1 MADMEARVELS
12 YLLDFYGDVL
22 SEHTR
27 SLLAMYYSEDL
38 SLAEIAESAGIS
50 RQGVQHAIKKGE
62 EELRFLEKQLGLA
75 TQFEALRDTAARLQ
89 ALAANI
95 KDDSEPASLA
105 LRKEALRCAAI
116 ILSETEEEDTGI
128 VSELN

>member
-1 MADMEARVELS
+1 MFEKDMTVGF
-12 YLLDFYGDVL
+12 LLDFYGDVL

-27 SLLAMYYSEDL
+27 SLLSMYYGEDL

-50 RQGVQHAIKKGE
+50 RQGVRHAIKKGE

-75 TQFEALRDTAARLQ
+75 AQFFALKDTAGKLR
-89 ALAANI
+89 ALAARI
-95 KDDSEPASLA
+95 GAESEPAARALA
-105 LRKEALRCAAI
+105 EEARRCASL
-116 ILSETEEEDTGI
+116 ILSETDEEDTGI

>member
-1 MADMEARVELS
+1 MFEKDMTVEL
-12 YLLDFYGDVL
+12 LLDFYGEVL

-27 SLLAMYYSEDL
+27 SLLARYYGEDL

-50 RQGVQHAIKKGE
+50 RQGVRHAIKKGE

-75 TQFEALRDTAARLQ
+75 AQFEALRDTAARLR
-89 ALAANI
+89 ALATTVS
-95 KDDSEPASLA
+95 DDCGSAAVA

>member
-1 MADMEARVELS
+1 MFEKDMTVGL
-12 YLLDFYGDVL
+12 LLDFYGDVL

-27 SLLAMYYSEDL
+27 SLLTMYYGEDL

-50 RQGVQHAIKKGE
+50 RQGVRHAIKKGE
-62 EELRFLEKQLGLA
+62 EELRFLEQQLGLA
-75 TQFEALRDTAARLQ
+75 AQFDALRETAAKLRI
-89 ALAANI
+89 LAARI
-95 KDDSEPASLA
+95 KEDGDAAVRDLQ
-105 LRKEALRCAAI
+105 KEALRCAAI